1 MTFSKASDITTIAK
15 NFKDYVDS
23 KDEKQQSLVDAVIIS
38 NIN

>member
-1 MTFSKASDITTIAK
+1 MLFKNTSDISTIGK